1 MSLRIRFIL
10 PILVI
15 LFAGFLRFYNLSD
28 VVTFLGDQGRDAIIL
43 KRIITFEH
51 FPAIG
56 PPSSLGQIY
65 LGPFY
70 YYLIAPFLLLFR
82 FNPVGPALGVA
93 LISIIGIIISYF
105 IVKQET
111 NFKTALVFLIFSAFS
126 AINIQFSRFSWN
138 PNLLPIFS
146 FFTLYFFYKLLTD
159 KNKFYAL
166 ASGAFLSFSIQLHH
180 LALLLFIPIVSFY
193 LLIFLKNTKRHSGE
207 FRLNRNDSR
216 IVVQK
221 KLRFRT
227 SRNDVNYLIF
237 SIMSFLFF
245 SLPLLIFDLRHQFL
259 NSKNLIKFFLE
270 GNPTDHEQFISR
282 FLETNRSFFSYVF
295 QLNLNNLFAF
305 FLFLI
310 ILYSLIK
317 KRFFNKNLFILI
329 HSLNFILFVPIFSV
343 FNVSRNA
350 HYFGPIY
357 LSFFFIL
364 SLFLI
369 NLTNKKNYQFLLVSA
384 VLVIYI
390 FFNLITLIY
399 LFKPGSNQIKQ
410 AEIIAQ
416 SVLKQNPASPYQT
429 IALPQVETDGHIRYF
444 LEIKGKRPLP
454 PDTLIEPEQLYVFCF
469 VAECNVLGNPQ
480 WQIASFKNAKIE
492 KTWKVEGV
500 TLYKLIH
507 Q

>member
-1 MSLRIRFIL
+1 MFARIKDIVSKEKLFFFIL
-10 PILVI
+10 LPVV
-15 LFAGFLRFYNLSD
+15 FLRFFKLAEFAM
-28 VVTFLGDQGRDAIIL
+28 FLGDQGRDAIII
-43 KRIITFEH
+43 KRIITLEH

-70 YYLIAPFLLLFR
+70 YYLIAPFLFLSR

-105 IVKQET
+105 VVKHET
-111 NFKTALVFLIFSAFS
+111 NFKTALVFFIFSAFS
-126 AINIQFSRFSWN
+126 AVNIQFSRFSWN

-180 LALLLFIPIVSFY
+180 LAFLLFLPIVLSYLSFRAKSRN
-193 LLIFLKNTKRHSGE
+193 LLYTDVKKISPRASLG
-207 FRLNRNDSR
+207 RNDIEKIFIS
-216 IVVQK
+216 
-221 KLRFRT
+221 
-227 SRNDVNYLIF
+227 LI
-237 SIMSFLFF
+237 SFLFF

-282 FLETNRSFFSYVF
+282 FLATIQPFFSYVF

-310 ILYSLIK
+310 ILYSLLNK
-317 KRFFNKNLFILI
+317 FFFNKNLFILI
-329 HSLNFILFVPIFSV
+329 HCLNFILFITIFSV

-364 SLFLI
+364 SLLLI
-369 NLTNKKNYQFLLVSA
+369 NLTNKKNYQFLLVPA
-384 VLVIYI
+384 VLALYI
-390 FFNLITLIY
+390 FFNLKTLTY
-399 LFKPGSNQIKQ
+399 LFKPDGNQIKQ

-416 SVLKQNPASPYQT
+416 SVLKQNPVSPYQT

-444 LEIKGKRPLP
+444 LEIKGVRPLP
-454 PDTLIEPEQLYVFCF
+454 ADTLIEPGELYVFCF
-469 VAECNVLGNPQ
+469 VAECKVLGNPQ
-480 WQIASFKNAKIE
+480 WQIASFQNAKIID
-492 KTWKVEGV
+492 TWTSKNVSI
-500 TLYKLIH
+500 YKLVH
-507 Q
+507 AK